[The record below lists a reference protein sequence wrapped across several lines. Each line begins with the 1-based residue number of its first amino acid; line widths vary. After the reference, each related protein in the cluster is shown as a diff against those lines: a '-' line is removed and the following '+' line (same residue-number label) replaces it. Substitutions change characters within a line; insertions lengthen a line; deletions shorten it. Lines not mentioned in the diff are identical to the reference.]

1 MKSNRLE
8 ELTQNYEALIN
19 RKNEIC
25 SNSNGIYKRY
35 YYPVLTAEHAPL
47 IWKYDFDEKQNPF
60 MEERIGINAV
70 MNTGAIKINHKYYL
84 VARVEGADRKS
95 FFAVAESNSPV
106 DGFRFWDYP
115 IEMPETDIPDTN
127 MYDMRLTAHED
138 GWIYGI
144 FCAER
149 KDANAPA
156 GDLSSA
162 VAVAGIARTKDLKT
176 WQRLPDLK
184 SPSQQRNVVLHP
196 EFVNGK
202 YALYTRPQDGF
213 IDAGNG
219 EGIGWALIDDIC
231 HAEIKEEKIIN
242 KRFYHTIKEVKN
254 GEGPHP
260 IKTPQGW
267 LHLAHGVRGC
277 AAGLRY
283 VLYLYMTSLEDPTQ
297 IIAEPAGY
305 FMAPIGEER
314 IGDVSNV
321 LFSNGW
327 IEDDNGK
334 VYIYFSQEQIAEMM
348 GCGLKK
354 VGSLLAELDSR
365 KGIGLIT
372 RIRQGLGKPDRIYV
386 RRCIC
391 VDLSEG
397 NIQTCQND
405 ISGYIKM
412 ADTDMSK
419 VPGNDTDKNKTEIND
434 TEYLSFLSADESE
447 ESRRKQIERE
457 AYYKIICHNIGYEY
471 LIEECD
477 REMLNEIVALVV
489 DVISSDR
496 EFIWIG
502 RDRKPFDVVKSQ
514 FLKLNAEHIRF
525 VMKCLRE
532 NTSKVVNIRQY
543 LLTVLYNAPLTIS
556 NYYSALVQHDMYG
569 NED

>member
-196 EFVNGK
+196 EFVDGK
-202 YALYTRPQDGF
+202 YAFYTRPMDGF
-213 IDAGNG
+213 IETGSG
-219 EGIGWALIDDIC
+219 GGIGFGLCDDIE
-231 HAEIKEEKIIN
+231 HAVIDEEKIISH
-242 KRFYHTIKEVKN
+242 RIYHTLTESKN
-254 GEGPHP
+254 GAGAVP
-260 IKTPQGW
+260 IRGKKCW
-267 LHLAHGVRGC
+267 IHIAHGVRNT

-283 VLYLYMTSLEDPTQ
+283 VLYVFGTDLHDPAKV
-297 IIAEPAGY
+297 IARPSGV
-305 FMAPIGEER
+305 FLVPLGNER
-314 IGDVSNV
+314 VGDVSNV
-321 LFSNGW
+321 VFTNGA
-327 IEDDNGK
+327 IARENGD
-334 VYIYFSQEQIAEMM
+334 VYIYYASCDTRMHVATTTIDKLEDYLFHTPEDPLRSPDCVAQRCELIRNNLEL
-348 GCGLKK
+348 LK
-354 VGSLLAELDSR
+354 
-365 KGIGLIT
+365 
-372 RIRQGLGKPDRIYV
+372 
-386 RRCIC
+386 
-391 VDLSEG
+391 
-397 NIQTCQND
+397 
-405 ISGYIKM
+405 
-412 ADTDMSK
+412 
-419 VPGNDTDKNKTEIND
+419 
-434 TEYLSFLSADESE
+434 
-447 ESRRKQIERE
+447 
-457 AYYKIICHNIGYEY
+457 
-471 LIEECD
+471 
-477 REMLNEIVALVV
+477 
-489 DVISSDR
+489 
-496 EFIWIG
+496 
-502 RDRKPFDVVKSQ
+502 
-514 FLKLNAEHIRF
+514 
-525 VMKCLRE
+525 
-532 NTSKVVNIRQY
+532 
-543 LLTVLYNAPLTIS
+543 
-556 NYYSALVQHDMYG
+556 
-569 NED
+569 

>member
-1 MKSNRLE
+1 M
-8 ELTQNYEALIN
+8 YC
-19 RKNEIC
+19 KN
-25 SNSNGIYKRY
+25 
-35 YYPVLTAEHAPL
+35 T
-47 IWKYDFDEKQNPF
+47 
-60 MEERIGINAV
+60 ERS
-70 MNTGAIKINHKYYL
+70 
-84 VARVEGADRKS
+84 EGASDK
-95 FFAVAESNSPV
+95 
-106 DGFRFWDYP
+106 D
-115 IEMPETDIPDTN
+115 
-127 MYDMRLTAHED
+127 
-138 GWIYGI
+138 GI
-144 FCAER
+144 FPYHYGEEAEQYTFYRIPKILFTSPKFR
-149 KDANAPA
+149 K
-156 GDLSSA
+156 LSCEA
-162 VAVAGIARTKDLKT
+162 KL
-176 WQRLPDLK
+176 
-184 SPSQQRNVVLHP
+184 
-196 EFVNGK
+196 
-202 YALYTRPQDGF
+202 LYGLLLDRMQ
-213 IDAGNG
+213 
-219 EGIGWALIDDIC
+219 LS
-231 HAEIKEEKIIN
+231 
-242 KRFYHTIKEVKN
+242 VKN
-254 GEGPHP
+254 R
-260 IKTPQGW
+260 W
-267 LHLAHGVRGC
+267 LDA
-277 AAGLRY
+277 
-283 VLYLYMTSLEDPTQ
+283 D
-297 IIAEPAGY
+297 
-305 FMAPIGEER
+305 
-314 IGDVSNV
+314 
-321 LFSNGW
+321 
-327 IEDDNGK
+327 GK

-397 NIQTCQND
+397 NIQTRQND

-477 REMLNEIVALVV
+477 REMLDEIVALVV